1 MNFTWNDRFVAN
13 GSTTSIKS
21 ASTYARVLS
30 RETINIAFTY
40 AALNGLNI
48 MADDIH
54 NAYLQAPI
62 SEKYCNIPGPEFK
75 PEL

>member
-1 MNFTWNDRFVAN
+1 MDFSWKARFVVN
-13 GSTTSIKS
+13 SSTNPILS
-21 ASTYARVLS
+21 ASTYVGVVS
-30 RETINIAFTY
+30 REMVRVSFTY